1 MTTKFI
7 TLDVW
12 NTEDIKVKV
21 NQGEVNAR
29 FLEVQ
34 FIDKNQPLNLED
46 KRVFF
51 SQKSLME
58 T

>member
-12 NTEDIKVKV
+12 NKEDIKVKV

-51 SQKSLME
+51 FAKKPDGN
-58 T
+58 